1 MVLHDFKTSS
11 LNDSKINRFTT
22 RSRKNRKIGPP
33 ITVQQLSTSTKST
46 INYRK
51 KQHRNGSSL
60 TRQTTLFSVFRSLFG
75 PLSLTGLVS
84 LSLSA
89 GALGKENP
97 VALYINDETIWR
109 TLERNHVNNNK
120 KKALRV
126 TLIVYRNSLK
136 KLESLDRS
144 GILQCRHNNFDVING
159 VHSNRLAR
167 KKGSFPQSAVERT
180 NNAALYTI

>member
-11 LNDSKINRFTT
+11 LNDSKNESLYHTFKKRPQNKSTNNYSIF
-22 RSRKNRKIGPP
+22 
-33 ITVQQLSTSTKST
+33 STSTKST

-60 TRQTTLFSVFRSLFG
+60 TRQTTLFSIFRSLSG
-75 PLSLTGLVS
+75 SVWLS
-84 LSLSA
+84 
-89 GALGKENP
+89 LGKENP

-109 TLERNHVNNNK
+109 TLERNHVNNK
-120 KKALRV
+120 KKALQV
-126 TLIVYRNSLK
+126 TLIVYRNSSK
-136 KLESLDRS
+136 KVEPLDRS
-144 GILQCRHNNFDVING
+144 GILLCRHNDFDVING